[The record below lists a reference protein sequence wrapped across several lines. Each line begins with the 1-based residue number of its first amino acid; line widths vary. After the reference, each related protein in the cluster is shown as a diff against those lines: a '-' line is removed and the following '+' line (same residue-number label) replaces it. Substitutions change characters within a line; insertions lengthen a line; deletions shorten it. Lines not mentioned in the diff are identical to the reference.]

1 MTEVRSDDAP
11 EPVGAYSQAVESGGF
26 LFISGQ
32 IGLDPVSGELVEGLG
47 EQAERALSNLRA
59 VLSAAGLSM
68 TDVVKSTV
76 YLKDMSDFGK
86 VNEVYARFFQPPY
99 PARAAV
105 EVPGLPKGALVE
117 IEAVAREGGEAD
129 GG

>member
-1 MTEVRSDDAP
+1 MTEVRSDDVP

-32 IGLDPVSGELVEGLG
+32 IGLDPVSGGLEEGLEG
-47 EQAERALSNLRA
+47 QAERALSNLRA

-76 YLKDMSDFGK
+76 YLKDMSDFAK
-86 VNEVYARFFQPPY
+86 VNEVYARFFRPPY

-105 EVPGLPKGALVE
+105 EVSALPKGALVE
-117 IEAVAREGGEAD
+117 IEAVAREEGEAD